1 MKSCSA
7 SACIASK
14 ILIRRIAKILI
25 RRIAPP
31 GSLKTPPRFCQEFH
45 CPSYLIDRCF
55 AVCLAEDTFCS
66 FGPLKKHV
74 LPSRPRAKPN
84 TPEPYSWHPG
94 STLFPFMCWGLLI
107 EAEHQEKGYTCY
119 CGVLVLLPTLSP
131 YPVTPEL
138 IIPWQKP

>member
-1 MKSCSA
+1 MNSCSA

-25 RRIAPP
+25 RRIARP
-31 GSLKTPPRFCQEFH
+31 GSLKTPARFCQEFH

-74 LPSRPRAKPN
+74 MVSMNFRADHGQNPTPRNLTLGTPVVPFFPLCVGVSVLKLNIRKKGTLVILGYWYFFQPLAPTPSPLN
-84 TPEPYSWHPG
+84 
-94 STLFPFMCWGLLI
+94 
-107 EAEHQEKGYTCY
+107 
-119 CGVLVLLPTLSP
+119 
-131 YPVTPEL
+131 
-138 IIPWQKP
+138 